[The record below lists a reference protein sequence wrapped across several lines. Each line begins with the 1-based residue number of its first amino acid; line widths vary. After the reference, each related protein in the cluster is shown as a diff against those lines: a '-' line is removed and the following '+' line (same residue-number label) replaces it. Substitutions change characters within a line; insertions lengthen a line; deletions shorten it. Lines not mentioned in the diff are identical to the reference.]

1 MALAPS
7 DAIGKGLT
15 MSFPF
20 KRFLSGHG
28 GAFAAL
34 AVVSAV
40 EAQLY
45 LGFGMRHGAS
55 PPPALFETLLSPL
68 AEPVGAALSVCR
80 FLDMFVPALLVNG
93 IVFHLCARV
102 GRARL
107 ARRAEL
113 DRYAGMRVDPEEIR
127 RRVAEY
133 RLRHAIPGVAPKN
146 SSGAAPGAVPEP
158 PPGAASGAVPEPP
171 RGTAPGEPPD
181 SFRRDASVEAPD
193 SFRRD
198 ASVEDRD

>member
-1 MALAPS
+1 MS
-7 DAIGKGLT
+7 SGL
-15 MSFPF
+15 
-20 KRFLSGHG
+20 KRFLSGRG
-28 GAFAAL
+28 GSLAAL

-55 PPPALFETLLSPL
+55 PPPALLETLLSPF
-68 AEPVGAALSVCR
+68 AAVTGTLLSVCR
-80 FLDMFVPALLVNG
+80 FLDMFLAAMLVNG

-133 RLRHAIPGVAPKN
+133 RLRHA
-146 SSGAAPGAVPEP
+146 SESGTKPA
-158 PPGAASGAVPEPP
+158 
-171 RGTAPGEPPD
+171 D
-181 SFRRDASVEAPD
+181 DARSAPD
-193 SFRRD
+193 RSGD
-198 ASVEDRD
+198 